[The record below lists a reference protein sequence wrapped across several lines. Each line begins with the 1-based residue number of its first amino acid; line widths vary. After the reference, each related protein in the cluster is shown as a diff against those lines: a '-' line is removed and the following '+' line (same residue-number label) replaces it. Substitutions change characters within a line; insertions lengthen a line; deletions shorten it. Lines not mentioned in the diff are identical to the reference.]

1 MSRWVNC
8 CTILT
13 HCNSTTLGRN
23 RWSNLPWVQFYGD
36 LDSVREASRFIRLRK
51 LASPIL
57 LGPFMWRKSHSPTR
71 ATLGKPTFHTFFHK
85 TWRTVN
91 TRKGCWLALKG
102 DPRSWTNFSPFF
114 NTLAR
119 PAESTLTSVYARKKL
134 TRFTQANN
142 AYACSDCLK
151 HSHDRG
157 DPAGRAKV
165 FLWRKIDPAWRVIM
179 PWQKRDSGKA
189 CHHSS
194 WVNVLFFM
202 LTVRHVCKEMYEKL
216 ARPGKLGPSFL
227 HINGGPGQ
235 TSSFT
240 CDGPNAN

>member
-1 MSRWVNC
+1 
-8 CTILT
+8 
-13 HCNSTTLGRN
+13 
-23 RWSNLPWVQFYGD
+23 
-36 LDSVREASRFIRLRK
+36 
-51 LASPIL
+51 
-57 LGPFMWRKSHSPTR
+57 MWRKSHSPTR

-134 TRFTQANN
+134 TRFAQANN
-142 AYACSDCLK
+142 AYAFSDCLK

-165 FLWRKIDPAWRVIM
+165 FLWRKIDPLGGSSCHDKSVTRVRPVII
-179 PWQKRDSGKA
+179 
-189 CHHSS
+189 
-194 WVNVLFFM
+194 
-202 LTVRHVCKEMYEKL
+202 L
-216 ARPGKLGPSFL
+216 AESTFCF
-227 HINGGPGQ
+227 
-235 TSSFT
+235 S
-240 CDGPNAN
+240 C